1 MANLT
6 TLHYTTTM
14 TNLIKSMQW
23 TKLTDHALSFDIMS
37 YHSNITVRSIVLVM
51 FSVKYLHEK
60 YTYSEFFWSTFS
72 RFWTEYGKMILL
84 LTTYIGPK

>member
-37 YHSNITVRSIVLVM
+37 YHSNRSSDVFCQM
-51 FSVKYLHEK
+51 
-60 YTYSEFFWSTFS
+60 
-72 RFWTEYGKMILL
+72 
-84 LTTYIGPK
+84 PA